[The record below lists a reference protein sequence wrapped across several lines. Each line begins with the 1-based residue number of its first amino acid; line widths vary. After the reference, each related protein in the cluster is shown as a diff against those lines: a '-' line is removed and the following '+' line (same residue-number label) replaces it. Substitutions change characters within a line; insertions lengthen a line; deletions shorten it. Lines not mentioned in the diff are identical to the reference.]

1 MIQGCIS
8 KYISKNGVVIESS
21 SVSVTQNSR
30 VFYDVLRIE
39 NSIPLFYEDHVERFF
54 NSFTIAHLEKPF
66 SEDYFQKNL
75 LQFIET
81 EKIVNGNIRCAYY
94 ISESPEF
101 VIYEVAHSYPTQ
113 KMYADGVAVG
123 VLHAERENPNIKQEL
138 QVRTIANNRIAET
151 GVYDVLFV
159 DNDGNVTEGS
169 RTNLFCIKDST
180 IYTAL
185 ATDVLCGITRK
196 KVIELITKLSIP
208 FVERKISKEELYQ
221 FDALFLTGTSPKIL
235 PISTIENR
243 KCAMQNELLVRLM
256 QAYDKEIFDYIE
268 NKKKN

>member
-8 KYISKNGVVIESS
+8 KYISKNGVIIESA

-39 NSIPLFYEDHVERFF
+39 NSIPLFFDDHVERFF
-54 NSFTIAHLEKPF
+54 NSFTIAQIEKPF

-75 LQFIET
+75 LQFVEK
-81 EKIVNGNIRCAYY
+81 EKIENGNVRCAFFV
-94 ISESPEF
+94 SETPEF
-101 VIYEVAHSYPTQ
+101 MIYQVAHAYPTQ
-113 KMYADGVAVG
+113 KMYAEGVAVG
-123 VLHAERENPNIKQEL
+123 ILHAERENPNIKQEL
-138 QVRTIANNRIAET
+138 QVRTIANTCIAET

-159 DNDGNVTEGS
+159 DKDGNVTEGS

-196 KVIELITKLSIP
+196 KVIELLSKLSIP
-208 FVERKISKEELYQ
+208 YVERKISLEELYT
-221 FDALFLTGTSPKIL
+221 FDALFVTGTSPKIL

-243 KCAMQNELLVRLM
+243 KCTMQNELLVRLM
-256 QAYDKEIFDYIE
+256 QAYDKEIFDYIK
-268 NKKKN
+268 NQKKN